1 MQNNKYFYHCYHAFT
16 YPLIVFSRMDFETIN
31 IEFKEYYKKSV
42 YFLSLSN
49 LNIVRSA
56 KYFQLGNTFL

>member
-1 MQNNKYFYHCYHAFT
+1 MYFYHCYHAFT
-16 YPLIVFSRMDFETIN
+16 CPVIVFSSMDFETIIY
-31 IEFKEYYKKSV
+31 IEFKEYYKQSF

-49 LNIVRSA
+49 LNTVRSA